1 LRERLGPAPGVAA
14 GAVSLV
20 IGVASVAQA
29 LVMVLAGHWSTRT
42 GRRALFLIW
51 GAVAALVGP
60 LAWWWAGG
68 SAGVAQALVL
78 AAVLQVITVSAYG
91 PVSAYLSERFPTE
104 VRSTGYGMG
113 YSLSLVLPALYPF
126 YLPWLESLLGR
137 NGSVMALIGLGG
149 GLLVLGAS
157 LGPRL
162 APRDTDADIDTVAD
176 GVREHGP
183 VQTTEGAR

>member
-29 LVMVLAGHWSTRT
+29 LVLVLAGHWATRT

-60 LAWWWAGG
+60 LIWWCAVG

-78 AAVLQVITVSAYG
+78 AGLLQVITVSAYG
-91 PVSAYLSERFPTE
+91 PVSAYLSERFPTQ
-104 VRSTGYGMG
+104 VRFTGYGMG

-126 YLPWLESLLGR
+126 YLPWVEALLGR
-137 NGSVMALIGLGG
+137 QASVMAL
-149 GLLVLGAS
+149 LVLGGA
-157 LGPRL
+157 LVMVGALHGPRL
-162 APRDTDADIDTVAD
+162 RPKDSGGDIDEVA
-176 GVREHGP
+176 GAITSEEKH
-183 VQTTEGAR
+183 EGGR